1 MKSVAISGNKRE
13 ERGSAKS
20 NLLRKEEKVPCVI
33 YGGKE
38 NIHFTINEVKFDK
51 IINTPEVYFIDLD
64 VDGAK
69 FKSIIKEIQFHPVT
83 DRVLHIDFL
92 EVFEDKALT
101 VKIPVKITGRSI
113 GIANGG
119 TLRTAKKVLRINGLP
134 SAIPENIEVDI
145 TELKI
150 GQSIKVGEIDY
161 PGLTFLGADN
171 AVVVAVKMSRAVIED
186 EEEEGEGLSEEELA
200 AMSEEE
206 RAEYDKAQAEKAA
219 EGGEGGDKPAAE
231 GGNKP
236 AEGGGDGEAKK
247 EEATP
252 AE

>member
-1 MKSVAISGNKRE
+1 MKSVALSGNVRA
-13 ERGSAKS
+13 ERGSA
-20 NLLRKEEKVPCVI
+20 NAGNLRKEEKVPCVI

-38 NIHFTINEVKFDK
+38 NIHFTINEVKFNK

-69 FKSIIKEIQFHPVT
+69 FKAIIKALQFHPVT
-83 DRVLHIDFL
+83 DRVIHVDFL
-92 EVFEDKALT
+92 EVFEDKAIT
-101 VKIPVKITGRSI
+101 VKIPVKLTGRSK

-119 TLRTAKKVLRINGLP
+119 TLRTAKKILAINGLP
-134 SAIPENIEVDI
+134 SAIPENIVIDI

-186 EEEEGEGLSEEELA
+186 EEGEGEGLSEEELA
-200 AMSEEE
+200 AMSDEE
-206 RAEYDKAQAEKAA
+206 RAEYDKAQAEKA
-219 EGGEGGDKPAAE
+219 EGEGGDKPAE
-231 GGNKP
+231 GGDKP
-236 AEGGGDGEAKK
+236 AEGGEEAKK
-247 EEATP
+247 EEAAP